1 MTRTPAGF
9 NAVRRIGLTLPD
21 VEEGTAYGS
30 PALKLHG
37 RLLACIPTHKAA
49 EPGSLVVAIDLDQ
62 RAALLEDDPTTYYV
76 KPHYE
81 PYPAVLVRL
90 SRIRPDALRDLLGAA
105 WKFVDAQHRKARK
118 RTRKSR

>member
-21 VEEGTAYGS
+21 IEEGTAYGS

-62 RAALLEDDPTTYYV
+62 RAALLEDDPATYYV

-81 PYPAVLVRL
+81 PHPAVLVRL

-105 WKFVDAQHRKARK
+105 WKFVDAQQRKAGK